1 MNRKMMLC
9 ILQKYLNRWHA
20 TPNKWKRKKVE
31 KITEGIE
38 EGKLTNLITA
48 PGEIGE
54 FLKASGID
62 HKIVPPTFFFE
73 WNMQDE
79 KEKDGVV

>member
-9 ILQKYLNRWHA
+9 ILRKYLSRWHA
-20 TPNKWKRKKVE
+20 TPSKWKRRKVKE
-31 KITEGIE
+31 LTEGIE
-38 EGKLTNLITA
+38 DGKLGILITS

-54 FLKASGID
+54 FLKANGID

-73 WNMQDE
+73 WNMQE
-79 KEKDGVV
+79 E